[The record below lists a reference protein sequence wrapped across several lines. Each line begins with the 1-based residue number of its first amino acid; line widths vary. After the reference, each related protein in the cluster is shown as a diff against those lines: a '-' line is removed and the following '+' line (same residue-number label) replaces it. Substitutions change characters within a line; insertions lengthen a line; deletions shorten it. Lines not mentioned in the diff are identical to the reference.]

1 MGSRAVDS
9 GRRTAS
15 GQPIYV
21 PRRDRNKKKQE
32 TTTFQGRTVSVIR
45 SDLDV
50 GGGSPAV
57 APQPTSSDGSG
68 SSRSTSTSQ
77 PQPTQESIQEEQ
89 RRDTVVDSGRRTST
103 GQPIYI
109 SPQQAL
115 REQATKPQIQ
125 PLGTPSQQM
134 QQTRREMPAPY
145 SPQQQQSILTTQWKK
160 EQEEKTERAVAA
172 SKEAQLYSGIAV
184 ESLRGMGYS
193 PAETVNVL
201 RGQTAITEE
210 QYKSIE
216 PTITRATSAG
226 VTATT
231 LATDKQRLAYESG
244 AVKDVPAP
252 TFVPPPTRTETIKQ
266 NIADWNT
273 VVKESKVYKPIS
285 TSLSQ
290 SADFFRE
297 RAQDRRAL
305 FDVRSQDAIA
315 LRYTMDDDSLKA
327 KAFDVGYKIS
337 SSVIDFQSKRDSAVA
352 GFSQFFADKPV
363 TAGLI
368 ATTGAGVAAGGAIV
382 GGAVG
387 AGMLAVGVKPAIV
400 TASGVA
406 TSKAIVGSGLTLFTA
421 GTLAG
426 GAQIRDPDVRFEF
439 YGEQA
444 GKLAVA
450 VAGAQTFKMT
460 DVGIKSFFTKSTSEV
475 SGVKFESRR
484 IDIGKKVV
492 DVTRSESEI
501 VIKPKVG
508 SPQTFK
514 VKSIGTEKFTQ
525 QPQADTYFSKG
536 IQKSVISDVSGKQI
550 SQVSVKS
557 VGTTKITSDTAKSV
571 RFMKLDDGK
580 GLQRNILASSDK
592 FTTQDG
598 LMKVKG
604 VYETVAGRTS
614 FKTAQVGTTASQQEF
629 SMVRTFPSGEQG
641 TYSVYRGASIGVKDA
656 NYFKGLKFNVEG
668 VKLKGKLPTD
678 VPSKISSKL
687 QTTTQQQMKPPV
699 SSLQTVSVA
708 KQIAGMVGATKLA
721 SISLPATTSV
731 AVGVTASALATTQQQ
746 QQKQKIQVG
755 TLPATSSRIDVLS
768 KQLGRSATQFD
779 VRQDSR
785 LDLKTSSLFDTR
797 VATQQDVTPMTT
809 TSTKSKLLFNLTPF
823 SSSVPSSFTPNP
835 FMLPPVPFKL
845 PGGNR
850 FTSNLKSLFKKGDQE
865 KAYKPTLRAVGLGLT
880 KKGKKK
886 PKGMLTGLEERY

>member
-9 GRRTAS
+9 GRRTSS
-15 GQPIYV
+15 GAVIYV
-21 PRRDRNKKKQE
+21 PRRDLNKKKKE

-45 SDLDV
+45 RDLDV

-57 APQPTSSDGSG
+57 APQPTSSG

-125 PLGTPSQQM
+125 PLGIPSQQM

-193 PAETVNVL
+193 TAETANVL

-216 PTITRATSAG
+216 PTITRATGAG

-273 VVKESKVYKPIS
+273 VVKESKLYKPIS
-285 TSLSQ
+285 RSLSQ
-290 SADFFRE
+290 SADYFRE

-305 FDVRSQDAIA
+305 FNVRSQDAIA

-406 TSKAIVGSGLTLFTA
+406 TSKAVVGSGLTLFTA
-421 GTLAG
+421 GTLAS

-460 DVGIKSFFTKSTSEV
+460 STGIAKARFARTPKEATGVVRFTEGVRTDVMGKVKIGTKSYDFKTQSFKEFGKGTFTKDVGTIEA
-475 SGVKFESRR
+475 G
-484 IDIGKKVV
+484 GKKVPFTSRQVQVGRDTFVRETGVKGAGKTVEVIKQTQEPLGFKSIPKKGLTV
-492 DVTRSESEI
+492 DTKISGLKETPRVIIGKDIKFDQKVEFRFDSKTVPKTTLAQRFTDFNKALGKRASLGDARPQSDDLFGTDFTGTRSGLRPDIQTPTS
-501 VIKPKVG
+501 KPL
-508 SPQTFK
+508 
-514 VKSIGTEKFTQ
+514 
-525 QPQADTYFSKG
+525 
-536 IQKSVISDVSGKQI
+536 GKPL
-550 SQVSVKS
+550 
-557 VGTTKITSDTAKSV
+557 
-571 RFMKLDDGK
+571 F
-580 GLQRNILASSDK
+580 
-592 FTTQDG
+592 
-598 LMKVKG
+598 
-604 VYETVAGRTS
+604 
-614 FKTAQVGTTASQQEF
+614 
-629 SMVRTFPSGEQG
+629 
-641 TYSVYRGASIGVKDA
+641 
-656 NYFKGLKFNVEG
+656 
-668 VKLKGKLPTD
+668 
-678 VPSKISSKL
+678 SSKL
-687 QTTTQQQMKPPV
+687 QTSSSPTSKINIPSPTKSIGTVKP
-699 SSLQTVSVA
+699 T
-708 KQIAGMVGATKLA
+708 AGMPNIQSLFNVFAPVPTQAPVFLGFLGVGGRGITQTGGQPSIKPSILTSPSTRFDLG
-721 SISLPATTSV
+721 SISFSPSVYQPDFRTESITTPI
-731 AVGVTASALATTQQQ
+731 TTGLT
-746 QQKQKIQVG
+746 K
-755 TLPATSSRIDVLS
+755 TDTTTR
-768 KQLGRSATQFD
+768 FD
-779 VRQDSR
+779 SISGF
-785 LDLKTSSLFDTR
+785 TPWIPTPFTPF
-797 VATQQDVTPMTT
+797 TPMI
-809 TSTKSKLLFNLTPF
+809 PIII
-823 SSSVPSSFTPNP
+823 
-835 FMLPPVPFKL
+835 PFK
-845 PGGNR
+845 PSIPAGSR
-850 FTSNLKSLFKKGDQE
+850 FTGGRGSFFRKRGQKTL
-865 KAYKPTLRAVGLGLT
+865 YTPTLRAMGLGLT
-880 KKGKKK
+880 SKGKKK